1 MTRDPDASPGAE
13 LGQSGDDFCA
23 RAADLP
29 EGAAGQPVATA
40 DDLFGLELEGF
51 GGQAI
56 RPPIARGRGRP
67 PGSPNRSTTKL
78 REMLLARGYRDPM
91 EWQAALITADPR
103 ELAAALAGG
112 KVEHVTFAQALE
124 VAKLQRAAAS
134 DLNPYF
140 NQAMPKQVEVK
151 TEALRP
157 LFVINRATSAIDE
170 TNQRVVDVTPRASH
184 DGASHERVQ
193 DDDLS
198 RVFGDDAH
206 D

>member
-1 MTRDPDASPGAE
+1 MTGDPVAASGADS
-13 LGQSGDDFCA
+13 GRSGDDLCA
-23 RAADLP
+23 RTADAP
-29 EGAAGQPVATA
+29 EGAAGRPPATA
-40 DDLFGLELEGF
+40 DDLFGLELDGF
-51 GGQAI
+51 GGQVI
-56 RPPIARGRGRP
+56 KPPVPRGRGRP

-112 KVEHVTFAQALE
+112 KVENVTFAQALE
-124 VAKLQRAAAS
+124 VAKLQRSAAS
-134 DLNPYF
+134 DLNPYC

-157 LFVINRATSAIDE
+157 LFVINRALQNIDE
-170 TNQRVVDVTPRASH
+170 GNQRVVDVTPSASH
-184 DGASHERVQ
+184 GEPAMDQAQ

-198 RVFGDDAH
+198 AIFGERQH

>member
-1 MTRDPDASPGAE
+1 MTADPMAARGTDSAR
-13 LGQSGDDFCA
+13 SGDDLCA
-23 RAADLP
+23 RTADAL
-29 EGAAGQPVATA
+29 EGAAGQPPATA

-51 GGQAI
+51 DGQVI
-56 RPPIARGRGRP
+56 KPPMPRGRGRP

-112 KVEHVTFAQALE
+112 KVKDVTFAQALE

-151 TEALRP
+151 TDALRP
-157 LFVINRATSAIDE
+157 LFVINRATQNIDE
-170 TNQRVVDVTPRASH
+170 GNQRVVDVTPSASH
-184 DGASHERVQ
+184 GSGAIDQAQ

-198 RVFGDDAH
+198 TIFGERQH

>member
-1 MTRDPDASPGAE
+1 MTADPMAARGTDSAR
-13 LGQSGDDFCA
+13 SGDDLCA
-23 RAADLP
+23 HTADAP
-29 EGAAGQPVATA
+29 EGGAGQPPATA
-40 DDLFGLELEGF
+40 DDLFGLELDGF
-51 GGQAI
+51 GGQVI
-56 RPPIARGRGRP
+56 KPPLPRGRGRP

-112 KVEHVTFAQALE
+112 KVKDVTFAQALE

-157 LFVINRATSAIDE
+157 LFVINRAPQNIDE
-170 TNQRVVDVTPRASH
+170 GNQRVVDVTPSASH
-184 DGASHERVQ
+184 DSGGIDQAQ

-198 RVFGDDAH
+198 TIFGERQH